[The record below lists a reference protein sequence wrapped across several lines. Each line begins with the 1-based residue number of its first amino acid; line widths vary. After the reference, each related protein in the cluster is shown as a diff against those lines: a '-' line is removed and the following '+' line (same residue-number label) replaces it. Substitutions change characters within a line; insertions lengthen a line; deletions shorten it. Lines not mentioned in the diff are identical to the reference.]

1 MTFGEIIKGVAKQ
14 KAIIFG
20 DMMLDSY
27 LWGKV
32 QRISPEAPVPVIE
45 IEKEEYRPGGA
56 ANVALNI
63 TALGAKAYPIGII
76 GEDESARSLL
86 KLFEDQDIKT
96 DGLIVDKT
104 RKTTTKTRIGAANQQ
119 IVRIDIEDLHHPDS
133 DVEKLIIAQLEKR
146 VPQVGLLIVED
157 YNKGLFSDKIIA
169 KMLELCKAHD
179 VIVAVDPKQKNFFS
193 YRGVDI
199 FKPNYSELQT
209 NLGRKF
215 ESEEDFHQGANE
227 VLERLNCRYLV
238 VTRGSKGMHIFS
250 KDQPMRHLPS
260 YAREVYDVSGAGDTV
275 ITALGLA
282 YLAGADILSAATFAN
297 HAAGVVCG
305 KLGTAFATPEEILK
319 NADSKR

>member
-1 MTFGEIIKGVAKQ
+1 MTFEEIIKGVAKQ

-76 GEDESARSLL
+76 GEDESARSLK
-86 KLFEDQDIKT
+86 KLFTDQNIET
-96 DGLIVDKT
+96 DGLIIDKT

-119 IVRIDIEDLHHPDS
+119 IVRIDIEDLHHPCG

-157 YNKGLFSDKIIA
+157 YNKGLFSEKIIA
-169 KMLELCKAHD
+169 KMLELCKKHN

-227 VLERLNCRYLV
+227 VLERLDCRYLV

-319 NADSKR
+319 NAGS

>member
-1 MTFGEIIKGVAKQ
+1 MTFEEIIKGVAKQ

-76 GEDESARSLL
+76 GEDESARSLK
-86 KLFEDQDIKT
+86 KLFVDQDIET
-96 DGLIVDKT
+96 DGLIIDKT

-119 IVRIDIEDLHHPDS
+119 IVRIDIEDLHHPCG

-157 YNKGLFSDKIIA
+157 YNKGLFSEKIIA
-169 KMLELCKAHD
+169 KMLELCKKHN

-209 NLGRKF
+209 SLGRKF

-227 VLERLNCRYLV
+227 VLERLDCRYLV

-319 NADSKR
+319 NADS

>member
-1 MTFGEIIKGVAKQ
+1 MTFEEIIKGVAKQ

-76 GEDESARSLL
+76 GEDESARSLK
-86 KLFEDQDIKT
+86 KLFVDQDIET
-96 DGLIVDKT
+96 DGLIIDKT

-119 IVRIDIEDLHHPDS
+119 IVRIDIEDLHHPCG

-157 YNKGLFSDKIIA
+157 YNKGLFSEKIIA
-169 KMLELCKAHD
+169 KMLELCKKHN

-227 VLERLNCRYLV
+227 VLERLDCRYLV

-319 NADSKR
+319 NAGS

>member
-1 MTFGEIIKGVAKQ
+1 MTFEEIIKGVAKQ

-76 GEDESARSLL
+76 GEDESARSLK
-86 KLFEDQDIKT
+86 KLFTDQNIET
-96 DGLIVDKT
+96 DGLIIDKT

-119 IVRIDIEDLHHPDS
+119 IVRIDIEDLHHPCG

-157 YNKGLFSDKIIA
+157 YNKGLFSEKIIA
-169 KMLELCKAHD
+169 KMLELCKKHN

-227 VLERLNCRYLV
+227 VLERLDCRYLV
-238 VTRGSKGMHIFS
+238 VTRGAKGMHIFS

-319 NADSKR
+319 NAGS

>member
-1 MTFGEIIKGVAKQ
+1 MTFEEIIKGVAKQ

-63 TALGAKAYPIGII
+63 TALDAKAYPIGII

-86 KLFEDQDIKT
+86 KLFEDQNIET

-119 IVRIDIEDLHHPDS
+119 IVRIDIEDLHHPCG
-133 DVEKLIIAQLEKR
+133 DVERLIIAQLERR

-157 YNKGLFSDKIIA
+157 YNKGLFSEKIIA
-169 KMLELCKAHD
+169 KMLELCKKHN

-209 NLGRKF
+209 NLGRKL

-227 VLERLNCRYLV
+227 VLERLDCRYLV

-319 NADSKR
+319 NAGS